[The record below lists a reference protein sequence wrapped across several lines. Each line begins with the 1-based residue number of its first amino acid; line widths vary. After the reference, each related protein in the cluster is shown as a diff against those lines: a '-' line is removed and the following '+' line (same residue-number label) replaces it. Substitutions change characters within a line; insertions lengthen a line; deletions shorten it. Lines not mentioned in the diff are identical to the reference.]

1 MVECGGLENRFPI
14 TRDGGSNPSSS
25 AVYYVYILQSRRDN
39 GYYIG
44 YTADLKQ
51 RLKEHNSGKT
61 RSLRHRLPLDLI
73 YVEEFDSKR
82 DAKVREGQ
90 IKSWRGG
97 EAFKRLI
104 GGVSA

>member
-25 AVYYVYILQSRRDN
+25 AMYYVYILQSRRDN

-51 RLKEHNSGKT
+51 RLKEHNS
-61 RSLRHRLPLDLI
+61 
-73 YVEEFDSKR
+73 
-82 DAKVREGQ
+82 
-90 IKSWRGG
+90 
-97 EAFKRLI
+97 
-104 GGVSA
+104 